1 MTPPPTDSRPR
12 LFAGSAAVPANL
24 PRPVLTIGNFDGL
37 HRGHR
42 HLLAQVRAEAQRLG
56 APVWVYT
63 FDPPP
68 RVVLAPQHRQPRICP
83 WPEKVAML
91 GTAGV
96 DVVVLERFTRA
107 FAQHPA
113 DWFADEI
120 IGRRLRPRAVV
131 VGYDF
136 RFGRARAGTVDH
148 LRRRLPSL
156 PVSQVEALELDG
168 AVVSSTRIRGLVAN
182 GEVEQAAR
190 LMARPHSI
198 RGVVIPGDQRGRTIG
213 FPTANLELDA
223 ELVPPT
229 GVYAVRARVDSG
241 EWRPAIA
248 NLGVRPT
255 FDGGRFLVEVHLF
268 DFRGDL
274 YGRQMD
280 VAFVGRIRGER
291 RFASSDELVAQI
303 RDDVVVARTVLEDE
317 ATA

>member
-1 MTPPPTDSRPR
+1 MMPPASARPR
-12 LFAGSAAVPANL
+12 LFAGSEAVPATL
-24 PRPVLTIGNFDGL
+24 PRPVLTVGNFDGL
-37 HRGHR
+37 HLGHR
-42 HLLAQVRAEAQRLG
+42 HLLNQVRAEADALG

-91 GTAGV
+91 GSAGV

-136 RFGRARAGTVDH
+136 RFGRARSGTAEH

-156 PVSQVEALELDG
+156 PVTQVEALQVDG
-168 AVVSSTRIRGLVAN
+168 AVVSSTRIRKLVGA
-182 GEVEQAAR
+182 GEVAEAAR
-190 LMARPHSI
+190 LMARPHRI

-223 ELVPPT
+223 ELVPPA
-229 GVYAVRARVDSG
+229 GVYAVRARVDAG
-241 EWRPAIA
+241 DWRPAIA
-248 NLGVRPT
+248 NLGIRPT

-274 YGRQMD
+274 YGRQME
-280 VAFVGRIRGER
+280 VAFVERIRGEQ
-291 RFASSDELVAQI
+291 RFSSPDALVEQI
-303 RDDVVVARTVLEDE
+303 RSDVAVARTALAGDSP
-317 ATA
+317 

>member
-1 MTPPPTDSRPR
+1 MTPTPPARPR
-12 LFAGSAAVPANL
+12 LFAGSEAVPENL

-37 HRGHR
+37 HLGHQ
-42 HLLAQVRAEAQRLG
+42 HLLDRVREEAKALG

-91 GTAGV
+91 GSAGV

-120 IGRRLRPRAVV
+120 IGRRLRPRSVV

-136 RFGRARAGTVDH
+136 RFGRARSGTAEH

-156 PVSQVEALELDG
+156 PVTQVEALELG
-168 AVVSSTRIRGLVAN
+168 GEVVSSTRIRKLV
-182 GEVEQAAR
+182 GSGDVEAAAR
-190 LMARPHSI
+190 LMARPHRI

-223 ELVPPT
+223 ELVPPE
-229 GVYAVRARVDSG
+229 GVYAVRARVDAG
-241 EWRPAIA
+241 DWRPAIA
-248 NLGVRPT
+248 NLGIRPT

-280 VAFVGRIRGER
+280 VAFVKRIRGEQ
-291 RFASSDELVAQI
+291 RFSSPDALVAQI
-303 RDDVVVARTVLEDE
+303 HADVEVARAALSGDRP
-317 ATA
+317 